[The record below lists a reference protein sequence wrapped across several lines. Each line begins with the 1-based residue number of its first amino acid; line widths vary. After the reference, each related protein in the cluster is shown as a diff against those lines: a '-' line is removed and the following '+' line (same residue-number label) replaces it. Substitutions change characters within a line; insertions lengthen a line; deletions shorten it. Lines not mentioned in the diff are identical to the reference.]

1 MTQGERVN
9 EVRKKSQL
17 TMDQFGERLGV
28 TKTAISYVVNGKRN
42 LTEQMLKSICREF
55 SVDEEWLRTGDGDMP
70 QKLSEEEEVAALVS
84 DLLEDGRD
92 NPFFGII
99 LEIVQTYNEL
109 SPASQKVLQEASKK
123 LVENLSKKKEYI
135 LKSTKK
141 KIKYKE
147 YIFYFYLEN
156 QDIHSTAYEVVILDN
171 NGNIKK

>member
-70 QKLSEEEEVAALVS
+70 PKLSEE
-84 DLLEDGRD
+84 
-92 NPFFGII
+92 
-99 LEIVQTYNEL
+99 
-109 SPASQKVLQEASKK
+109 
-123 LVENLSKKKEYI
+123 
-135 LKSTKK
+135 
-141 KIKYKE
+141 
-147 YIFYFYLEN
+147 
-156 QDIHSTAYEVVILDN
+156 
-171 NGNIKK
+171 

>member
-1 MTQGERVN
+1 MTQGERVKT
-9 EVRKKSQL
+9 VRKSKEM
-17 TMDQFGERLGV
+17 TMEEFGKRLGV
-28 TKTAISYVVNGKRN
+28 TRTAISNIEKGYRG

-84 DLLEDGRD
+84 DLLEDGRE

-123 LVENLSKKKEYI
+123 VVENLSKKKE
-135 LKSTKK
+135 
-141 KIKYKE
+141 
-147 YIFYFYLEN
+147 
-156 QDIHSTAYEVVILDN
+156 
-171 NGNIKK
+171 G

>member
-1 MTQGERVN
+1 MTQGERVKT
-9 EVRKKSQL
+9 VRKSKEM
-17 TMDQFGERLGV
+17 TMEEFGKRLGV
-28 TKTAISYVVNGKRN
+28 TRTAISNIEKGYRG

-70 QKLSEEEEVAALVS
+70 QKLSEEEEIAALVS

-123 LVENLSKKKEYI
+123 LVENLSKKKE
-135 LKSTKK
+135 
-141 KIKYKE
+141 
-147 YIFYFYLEN
+147 
-156 QDIHSTAYEVVILDN
+156 
-171 NGNIKK
+171 G

>member
-1 MTQGERVN
+1 MTQGERVKT
-9 EVRKKSQL
+9 VRKSKEM
-17 TMDQFGERLGV
+17 TMEEFGKRLGV
-28 TKTAISYVVNGKRN
+28 TRTAISNIEKGYRG

-70 QKLSEEEEVAALVS
+70 QKLSEEEEVSALVS

-123 LVENLSKKKEYI
+123 LVENLSKKKE
-135 LKSTKK
+135 
-141 KIKYKE
+141 
-147 YIFYFYLEN
+147 
-156 QDIHSTAYEVVILDN
+156 
-171 NGNIKK
+171 G